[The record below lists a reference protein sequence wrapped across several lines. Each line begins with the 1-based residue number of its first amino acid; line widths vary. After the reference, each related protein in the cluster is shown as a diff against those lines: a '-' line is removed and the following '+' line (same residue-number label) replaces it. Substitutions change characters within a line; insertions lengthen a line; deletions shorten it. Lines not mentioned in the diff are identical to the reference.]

1 MNFNLSV
8 FIIVF
13 LFLPKV
19 ILANEVLNPIVVQ
32 KEGPYEEFA
41 TQKVETVSK
50 EKFKQPTRTTLS
62 DLVKDQVGVESQEY
76 CSNCGAKRLT
86 INGLKAEHTSIL
98 VDGLPIYSAVSSF
111 YGVDAIPVN
120 GIETVEVMR
129 GTGASLTNPE
139 AIGGTLNIVTKDPLE
154 LKGQQIST
162 SFTVDNEINKS
173 QENHS
178 FMLSLPNSKK
188 NFSMIFGGQ
197 HSKQQSWDEDSN
209 NIAESPER
217 ENISL
222 MSKAKWLVNDKNELT
237 FRGAFSDVNI
247 IGGAH
252 NGKKPTEVRA
262 TPASP
267 SDFSETGN
275 VESTYIGDPFR
286 ITDWVS
292 LRRYE
297 LQSIW
302 KRHLSNGAT
311 FNLNTG
317 AIRQEQRSIY
327 QHGFDYA
334 NNDHLFVADSYFQFI
349 KGSHLLKV
357 GAFAKDQRLRSS
369 STKLFTPQPLGKG
382 LPKDSFNHRSLALY
396 LQDTYL
402 VSEDLEFDFALRGDY
417 LTIRWQEL
425 EEEVDEFVLAPRFQ
439 LKHNLTHH
447 LTQRFS
453 YGLGYRSPLT
463 YFESQH
469 GNNELGYKLDITK
482 LEKSHSLVYSL
493 SQNTPKYYTTLST
506 HYTHLQNMAYG
517 FSQAGTE
524 VSYQNTNEA
533 YDIWALDLL
542 LGYQINENF
551 LVELSFEEFLYE
563 DGYTKK
569 LPTAAIERRVQ
580 LQSTYSNNRFS
591 FYTNLRWVGSRDLSR
606 YGEYDQHF
614 VNYQSFPPLVSN
626 QKNLKAPD
634 FFVLDLSASYMLNK
648 TFTLSAGVN
657 NALDFTQAGEGD
669 NPSAWHWH
677 FTHAHYDGLHTWG
690 PNRGREWFLQLSA
703 KI

>member
-1 MNFNLSV
+1 MSFVQHVV
-8 FIIVF
+8 FILF
-13 LFLPKV
+13 LFLPKSL
-19 ILANEVLNPIVVQ
+19 LANEVLNPIVVK

-41 TQKVETVSK
+41 TQKVETVSEQK
-50 EKFKQPTRTTLS
+50 LKQPTRSTLS

-120 GIETVEVMR
+120 GIEAVEVMR

-139 AIGGTLNIVTKDPLE
+139 AIGGTINLVTKDPLQFND
-154 LKGQQIST
+154 QQVST
-162 SFTVDNEINKS
+162 SFTVDNEVNKS

-188 NFSMIFGGQ
+188 NFNLIFGGQ

-217 ENISL
+217 ENTSL
-222 MSKAKWLVNDKNELT
+222 MAKAKWLANDKNEFT

-252 NGKKPTEVRA
+252 NGKRPSRVRPN
-262 TPASP
+262 PASP

-275 VESTYIGDPFR
+275 VESTYIGDPLK

-292 LRRYE
+292 LKRYE

-302 KRHLSNGAT
+302 KRHLSNGAS
-311 FNLNTG
+311 FNFNTG
-317 AIRQEQRSIY
+317 AVRQEQRSIY

-349 KGSHLLKV
+349 KGSHLFKI

-369 STKLFTPQPLGKG
+369 SDFLFSSQGKG

-402 VSEDLEFDFALRGDY
+402 ISEHLEFDFALRGDY

-425 EEEVDEFVLAPRFQ
+425 EDEIEDFILAPRFQ
-439 LKHNLTHH
+439 LKHSLTHH

-469 GNNELGYKLDITK
+469 GNNELGYKLDITE

-493 SQNTPKYYTTLST
+493 SQNTPSYYITSSA

-517 FSQAGTE
+517 FSEAGTE
-524 VSYQNTNEA
+524 VSYRNTNES

-542 LGYQINENF
+542 LGYQFSENF

-569 LPTAAIERRVQ
+569 LPTAAIERRIQ
-580 LQSTYSNNRFS
+580 LQSTYTKNRFS
-591 FYTNLRWVGSRDLSR
+591 FYTNLRWVGGRDLSHF
-606 YGEYDQHF
+606 GEYDQHF
-614 VNYQSFPPLVSN
+614 VNYQSFPPLVTN
-626 QKNLKAPD
+626 QKNQTSPD
-634 FFVLDLSASYMLNK
+634 FFVLDLSTSYALNK

-657 NALDFTQAGEGD
+657 NVFDFTQAGQGD

-703 KI
+703 KL

>member
-1 MNFNLSV
+1 MRFNIKL
-8 FIIVF
+8 FIFFITFGVCE
-13 LFLPKV
+13 
-19 ILANEVLNPIVVQ
+19 ILVAKEILNPIVIQ
-32 KEGPYEEFA
+32 KEGPYQEFV
-41 TQKVETVSK
+41 TQKVETVSSQ
-50 EKFKQPTRTTLS
+50 KFKQPTRSNLS
-62 DLVKDQVGVESQEY
+62 ELVRDQVGVESQEY

-98 VDGLPIYSAVSSF
+98 VDGLPMYSAVSSF

-120 GIETVEVMR
+120 GIEAVEVMR

-139 AIGGTLNIVTKDPLE
+139 AIGGTINIVTKDPLHFKDQE
-154 LKGQQIST
+154 IST
-162 SFTVDNEINKS
+162 SFTVDNDINKS

-178 FMLSLPNSKK
+178 FLLSLPNKK
-188 NFSMIFGGQ
+188 KRFNLIFGGQ
-197 HSKQQSWDEDSN
+197 YAKQQSWDEDHN

-222 MSKAKWLVNDKNELT
+222 MAKTKWLLNRKNELT
-237 FRGAFSDVNI
+237 LRGAFSDVNI

-252 NGKKPTEVRA
+252 DGSRPNQVRSS
-262 TPASP
+262 PAAP
-267 SDFSETGN
+267 NDFEERGN
-275 VESTYIGDPFR
+275 IESTYIGDPLK

-292 LRRYE
+292 LKRYE

-302 KRHLSNGAT
+302 KKHLQNGASL
-311 FNLNTG
+311 NLNTG
-317 AIRQEQRSIY
+317 FVRQEQRSIY

-334 NNDHLFVADSYFQFI
+334 NNDHLFVADTFYQFI
-349 KGSHLLKV
+349 SGSHLLKL
-357 GAFAKDQRLRSS
+357 GAFVKDQRLRSS
-369 STKLFTPQPLGKG
+369 SDFLFSDLGAG

-402 VSEDLEFDFALRGDY
+402 VSDRLEFDFALRGDY
-417 LTIRWQEL
+417 LTISWQDL
-425 EEEVDEFVLAPRFQ
+425 ENKIEEFVLAPRLQ
-439 LKHNLTHH
+439 LKHSLTDH

-469 GNNELGYKLDITK
+469 GNNEYGYRIDISE
-482 LEKSHSLVYSL
+482 LERSHSLVYSL
-493 SQNTPKYYTTLST
+493 SQNTPDYYITSSA
-506 HYTHLQNMAYG
+506 HYTYLENMAFG
-517 FSQAGTE
+517 FSQPVAP
-524 VSYQNTNEA
+524 VLYSNTNES
-533 YDIWALDLL
+533 YDVWALDLL
-542 LGYQINENF
+542 LGYQVSKNF

-569 LPTAAIERRVQ
+569 LPTAAIERRIQ
-580 LQSTYSNNRFS
+580 LQSTYTKNRLS
-591 FYTNLRWVGSRDLSR
+591 LYANLRWVGSRDLSR

-614 VNYQSFPPLVSN
+614 TNYQSFPPLAT
-626 QKNLKAPD
+626 NLKEQTSPD
-634 FFVLDLSASYMLNK
+634 FFALDLSGSYKLNN
-648 TFTLSAGVN
+648 TFTLLAGVN
-657 NALDFTQAGEGD
+657 NVFDFTQADWGD